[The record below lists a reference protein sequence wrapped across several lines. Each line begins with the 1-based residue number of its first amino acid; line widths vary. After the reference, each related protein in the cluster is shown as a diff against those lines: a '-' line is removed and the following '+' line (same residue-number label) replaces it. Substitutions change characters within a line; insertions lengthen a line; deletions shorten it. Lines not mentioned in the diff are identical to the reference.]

1 MKDSTVKTKQNL
13 DLNLYFIE
21 QTLYSFDNLNLSEEI
36 KRKIRE
42 LNSFIYKKLYKDIKG
57 KDIVKEKAVLIT
69 YYKK

>member
-1 MKDSTVKTKQNL
+1 MKDSTIKTKQNL

-57 KDIVKEKAVLIT
+57 KDIVKEQAVLIT